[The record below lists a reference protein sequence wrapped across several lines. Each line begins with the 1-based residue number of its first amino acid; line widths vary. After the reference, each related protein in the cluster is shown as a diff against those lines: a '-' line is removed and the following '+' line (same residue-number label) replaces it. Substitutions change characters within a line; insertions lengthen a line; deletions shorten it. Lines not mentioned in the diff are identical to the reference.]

1 MLSYVIHLK
10 LNFKWIFHDFQDFC
24 IFPAFSPH
32 FPHGISEEDL
42 RLDGGPGTHFWRDFV
57 PEFGSRGT

>member
-1 MLSYVIHLK
+1 MISKIS
-10 LNFKWIFHDFQDFC
+10 
-24 IFPAFSPH
+24 AFSPH